1 MSDGAFAA
9 QWGLTRADMALLETS
24 TAATR
29 LGLAAQL
36 KSFQN
41 DGVFPSAWSEL
52 GEEVRAWLAEQLGLA
67 PNAGAGYAFEG
78 RTGRRHRADIARHLG
93 LRRLDDAGRATLG
106 GWIARVLCPQALSAS
121 AMLEAALRWCRD
133 HGLIAPSRKVVER
146 LVRSERQRFH
156 EGILGEA
163 TARLSPEMAERLEA
177 VLGEPEAAMGFHRLK
192 ADVGAA
198 TLESVLAATGRLGF
212 IKELALPRDL
222 LAGPA
227 RPWIERIAR
236 RVGAETATEMRR
248 HPRERRLGMLALWL
262 MVRESRLT
270 DAVVD
275 LLIET
280 VHKIASRARRKVS
293 LGLGREIERVHGKER
308 LLGLDRRGRDRDA
321 RWRGA
326 RGDLPHRR
334 RGAAGGDRA
343 RLQ

>member
-9 QWGLTRADMALLETS
+9 RWSLSHADMTLVETS

-36 KSFQN
+36 KFFQN

-52 GEEVRAWLAEQLGLA
+52 GEEVRAWLAEQLGLV
-67 PNAGAGYAFEG
+67 PDVGAGYAFEG

-106 GWIARVLCPQALSAS
+106 GWIARMLCPQALSAS

-156 EGILGEA
+156 EGTLAEA
-163 TARLSPEMAERLEA
+163 TARLSPETAERLEA
-177 VLGEPEAAMGFHRLK
+177 VLGEPDAATGFHRLK

-212 IKELALPRDL
+212 IKGLALPRDL

-227 RPWIERIAR
+227 RPWIERLAR
-236 RVGAETATEMRR
+236 AASAPRR
-248 HPRERRLGMLALWL
+248 PRRCAAIRASAASPC
-262 MVRESRLT
+262 SRC
-270 DAVVD
+270 
-275 LLIET
+275 
-280 VHKIASRARRKVS
+280 
-293 LGLGREIERVHGKER
+293 G
-308 LLGLDRRGRDRDA
+308 
-321 RWRGA
+321 
-326 RGDLPHRR
+326 
-334 RGAAGGDRA
+334 
-343 RLQ
+343 